1 MIKAIKREIEQF
13 AKRIDTETEKLI
25 SKKNANASKYLPQIA
40 EEMNAK
46 ADEQYKTITAP
57 IRDRAKVIVE
67 RIIVRGES
75 YISHSVTIVE
85 TEALNELR
93 ALKDIELDKVEFEI
107 LQMKNRGKYWPLRLL
122 ADMYQKKENTV
133 DSILH
138 DFDVKRPDSTA
149 YGVLFQELRES
160 TQRFIANYD
169 GGLPMGSTHADAVWF
184 TTLLH
189 GDYLEKLEEQ
199 INAINPAY
207 FITAYPMVTNTDA
220 EKKKLNE
227 LFGDKPRAVV
237 MDAIKTMYQ
246 NKRLEEDSE
255 LFGILSRSEWKNYLR
270 ELMTADG
277 LSVHF

>member
-13 AKRIDTETEKLI
+13 AKKIDTETEKLI
-25 SKKNANASKYLPQIA
+25 SKKNANVSKYLPQIA

-67 RIIVRGES
+67 GIIVRGES

-85 TEALNELR
+85 IEALNELG
-93 ALKDIELDKVEFEI
+93 ALKGIELDKVEFEI
-107 LQMKNRGKYWPLRLL
+107 LQMKNRGKYWPLRFL
-122 ADMYQKKENTV
+122 ADMYQKKENTAE
-133 DSILH
+133 SILH
-138 DFDVKRPDSTA
+138 DFDIKRPDSTA

-169 GGLPMGSTHADAVWF
+169 GGLPMGSTNTDAVWF
-184 TTLLH
+184 TTLLQ
-189 GDYLEKLEEQ
+189 GDYFEKLEEQ

-220 EKKKLNE
+220 EKKKLEE
-227 LFGDKPRAVV
+227 LFGGKTRAVV
-237 MDAIKTMYQ
+237 MDAIKTMYK
-246 NKRLEEDSE
+246 NKRLEEGSE

-277 LSVHF
+277 LPVHF

>member
-13 AKRIDTETEKLI
+13 AKKIDTETEKLI

-57 IRDRAKVIVE
+57 IRERAKVIVE

-93 ALKDIELDKVEFEI
+93 ALKGIELDKVEFEI

-149 YGVLFQELRES
+149 YGALFQELRES

-169 GGLPMGSTHADAVWF
+169 GGLPMGSTNTDAVWF
-184 TTLLH
+184 TTLLQ
-189 GDYLEKLEEQ
+189 GDYFEKLEEQ

-220 EKKKLNE
+220 EKKKLEE
-227 LFGDKPRAVV
+227 LFGDKTRAVV
-237 MDAIKTMYQ
+237 MDAIKTMYK

-277 LSVHF
+277 LPVHF